1 MSDYSDSPKRRDRHR
16 RHKGRGSSGGAQ
28 KPAQGQSQS
37 QAGKAPA
44 NVRPQ
49 AVREQGARQEPR
61 RTRRPESKYD
71 HVLDLLPVP
80 KLPTPTCARCGEPIL
95 DVSSALS
102 DKSGGGPIH
111 FDCALSFLNGAEN
124 VSDDEKIVYIG
135 QGKFA
140 VMRFENPSD
149 LKTFKIIRTIEWEGR
164 ESRAEWRGDIA
175 GSFSQVP

>member
-28 KPAQGQSQS
+28 KQPQGQ
-37 QAGKAPA
+37 AAKAPG
-44 NVRPQ
+44 NSRPQ
-49 AVREQGARQEPR
+49 PNRDQTARQEPKR
-61 RTRRPESKYD
+61 PRRPESKFD
-71 HVLDLLPVP
+71 HVLDLIPAP
-80 KLPTPTCARCGEPIL
+80 RLPTPSCARCGEPIL
-95 DVSSALS
+95 DVSSALN

-111 FDCALSFLNGAEN
+111 FDCALAFLNGAEN
-124 VSDDEKIVYIG
+124 VSGDEKIVYIG

-149 LKTFKIIRTIEWEGR
+149 LKTFKIVRTIEWEGR
-164 ESRAEWRGDIA
+164 ESRADWRNEIA